1 MLRVEGGGC
10 LTYGGMREENVGLA
24 ACDSWDKTGLGG
36 QSWVSA
42 PGQGS
47 GDAGQQLGLPCC
59 PSKLLAASNCNVT
72 PGKLLEVC
80 SSSGADCGPRGPN
93 CSRAMQ
99 FLIEP
104 LHGSAA
110 MRIRSSLDPGLC
122 LTAAP
127 FPHDEAMNIT
137 LQVWARPLASGAV
150 AAVAFNRGSFPARLN
165 LTWAMIGVKSRHGD
179 VRDLWRHQDM
189 GSFMGGYEVL
199 VEPHDIAMVVV
210 KSDDEHGGTTKETV
224 QMESDRGQI
233 AVVRCTAVRTV
244 C

>member
-1 MLRVEGGGC
+1 MLV
-10 LTYGGMREENVGLA
+10 
-24 ACDSWDKTGLGG
+24 
-36 QSWVSA
+36 
-42 PGQGS
+42 
-47 GDAGQQLGLPCC
+47 
-59 PSKLLAASNCNVT
+59 KLIWLLWTRPSNCNVT

-104 LHGSAA
+104 LHGGAA

-165 LTWAMIGVKSRHGD
+165 LTWAMIGVKSRRGA

-199 VEPHDIAMVVV
+199 VEPHKPLAA
-210 KSDDEHGGTTKETV
+210 STKDGALYTPALEA
-224 QMESDRGQI
+224 QRHNAGQL
-233 AVVRCTAVRTV
+233 VRRCTRLTSLYY
-244 C
+244 